1 MIFVKSAQ
9 ADRVTVEVKFKVNGK
24 KWNLKKK
31 NKILSSK
38 ITLIVLLFNRI
49 IQILR
54 NNHESILSIQI
65 LLFVLLFKLLL

>member
-1 MIFVKSAQ
+1 MKS
-9 ADRVTVEVKFKVNGK
+9 
-24 KWNLKKK
+24 KKK

>member
-24 KWNLKKK
+24 KWNLK